1 MIFYKYHGAGND
13 FVLIDGFSDDFPKI
27 IEEKEIGHLTRRLCK
42 RHFGIGADGL
52 ILVKKSRIAD
62 VRMRIFNPDGNEAEM
77 CGNGIR
83 CLAKHVYDR
92 DIIKKTRMTVETA
105 AGIKKVE
112 TTVRGGKVTY
122 ARVDMGRPL
131 FAGKDIPA
139 RVSGHV
145 MNHLID
151 VGEDGEVEISAV
163 NTGVPH
169 AVIFVDD
176 VENIDVIKI
185 GRSIRYNELFPMG
198 TNVNFVE
205 RIDRNVFKIRT
216 YERGVEDE
224 TLACGTGICAAG
236 AVLSASEKGEKACL
250 KDPLEFRAKGGVVF
264 VELRDGRIYMNG
276 PAEFVFEGVV

>member
-13 FVLIDGFSDDFPKI
+13 FILIDSLPDI
-27 IEEKEIGHLTRRLCK
+27 IEEKDIGGLTRRLCK

-112 TTVRGGKVTY
+112 TTVRGGKVIY

-185 GRSIRYNELFPMG
+185 WRSIRYNELFPMG